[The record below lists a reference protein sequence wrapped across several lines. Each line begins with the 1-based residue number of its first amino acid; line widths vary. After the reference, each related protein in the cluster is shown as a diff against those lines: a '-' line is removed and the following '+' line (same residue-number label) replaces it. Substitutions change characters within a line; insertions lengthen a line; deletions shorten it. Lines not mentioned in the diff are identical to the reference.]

1 MAWGFLGP
9 LRFRVGRSGGTV
21 TVFGAWLSGAP
32 LLAWWLARG
41 ADPADPPPAGPA
53 GDAAADEPAWR

>member
-1 MAWGFLGP
+1 
-9 LRFRVGRSGGTV
+9 V

-41 ADPADPPPAGPA
+41 GDPADPPPAGPA
-53 GDAAADEPAWR
+53 GDAAAGEPAWR